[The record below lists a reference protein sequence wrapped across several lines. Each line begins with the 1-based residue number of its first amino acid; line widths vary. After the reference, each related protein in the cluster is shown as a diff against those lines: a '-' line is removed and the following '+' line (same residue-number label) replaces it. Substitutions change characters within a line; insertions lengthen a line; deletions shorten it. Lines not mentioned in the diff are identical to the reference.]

1 MHLKSS
7 PGAKASQLNHC
18 IKPTIEEHKYDFAI
32 IHFGISDILRSKND
46 TKMNNPLDSI
56 LEIAN
61 TCQNYNIGKMFIS
74 ALLPSKGTKVSNH
87 KSMKP

>member
-1 MHLKSS
+1 
-7 PGAKASQLNHC
+7 
-18 IKPTIEEHKYDFAI
+18 
-32 IHFGISDILRSKND
+32 
-46 TKMNNPLDSI
+46 MNNPLDSI

-87 KSMKP
+87 KSMKPLKRLCLKNNFVFVEHKNIGFDMIYGWAELLC